1 MRRIRTRLP
10 RIALEFVL
18 YTISR
23 QRFGPH
29 PTACREG
36 ARIYRTGAVCVNRRN
51 RGGRPLFT
59 GSSVPETRL
68 ERLWPT
74 SDIGAMQI
82 RWSLAR
88 KPEQRREPGLG
99 WKDQLAVI
107 RRVLPLLWPKGEPQ
121 LRLRVAAATGLII
134 LAKLVNV
141 LLPIAYKRI
150 VDALTVHPGVVLVV
164 PLLFIA
170 GYGVIRVLSSATTEL
185 RDMIFAK
192 VQERALRL
200 ISVQVLAHLHEL
212 SLRFHLDRQT
222 GGLSRAIER
231 GTEGVESLLSYL
243 LFNIAPIFLE
253 LVLVTGV
260 LWHYLSFDLA
270 ASTFAVVAGYAA
282 YTAAATKWRMRYRRE
297 MNAQDREANT
307 RAIDSLLNFETVK
320 YFGNEKHEIERF
332 DEAKQEYVAA
342 AIANQRSLSLFNIGQ
357 AGILSTGVVVVMVLA
372 AWGVTSG
379 RMTIGDFVM
388 VNAYLLQL
396 YQPLNMLSWV
406 WRILRQA
413 FTDIEQMYDLL
424 AETSEIGE
432 RAGAPALRRGPGRI
446 VFDHADFAYDPRR
459 PILQDISFEIPGG
472 RTLAIVGPTG
482 GGKSTIARLLFRF
495 YDPQGGGIFID
506 GQDLRD
512 VTQAS
517 LRHAIGV
524 VPQDTVLFNDSIYY
538 NIAYGRPEATEIEVM
553 EAARRAQLTDF
564 IAKLPDGYATRV
576 GERGLKLSGG
586 EKQRVAIARVI
597 LKNPQILIFD
607 EATSSLDSHTE
618 HEIQASLN
626 ELSARRTT
634 LIIAHRLSTVVDADE
649 ILVLDDG
656 AIVERGTHGALLAR
670 GGVYAAMWDRQQRA
684 ERLGEAAE

>member
-1 MRRIRTRLP
+1 
-10 RIALEFVL
+10 VV
-18 YTISR
+18 
-23 QRFGPH
+23 G
-29 PTACREG
+29 
-36 ARIYRTGAVCVNRRN
+36 
-51 RGGRPLFT
+51 
-59 GSSVPETRL
+59 
-68 ERLWPT
+68 
-74 SDIGAMQI
+74 
-82 RWSLAR
+82 
-88 KPEQRREPGLG
+88 
-99 WKDQLAVI
+99 
-107 RRVLPLLWPKGEPQ
+107 RVLPLLWPKGKPE
-121 LRLRVAAATGLII
+121 LKLRVVSAIALIFV
-134 LAKLVNV
+134 AKLVNV
-141 LLPIAYKRI
+141 LLPIIYKRI
-150 VDALTVHPGVVLVV
+150 VDALTAHPGAALTV
-164 PLLFIA
+164 PLLLIL
-170 GYGVIRVLSSATTEL
+170 GYGVIRIASSATTEL

-200 ISVQVLAHLHEL
+200 ISLNVLAHLHEL

-231 GTEGVESLLSYL
+231 GTEGVESLLTYL

-260 LWHYLSFDLA
+260 IWHYLGFGLA
-270 ASTFAVVAGYAA
+270 AATFFVIIGYAS
-282 YTAAATKWRMRYRRE
+282 YTAAATTWRMKYRRE

-320 YFGNEKHEIERF
+320 YFGNEQHEIERF
-332 DEAKQEYVAA
+332 DEAKRDYVRA
-342 AIANQRSLSLFNIGQ
+342 AIANQRSLSMFNIGQ
-357 AGILSTGVVVVMVLA
+357 SGLLSVGMVAVMVLA
-372 AWGVTSG
+372 AYGVATG
-379 RMTIGDFVM
+379 RMTLGDFVM

-413 FTDIEQMYDLL
+413 FTDIEQMYGLL
-424 AETSEIGE
+424 AEKSEIE
-432 RAGAPALRRGPGRI
+432 DSPGAPALSRGPGR
-446 VFDHADFAYDPRR
+446 VAFSHVDFAYDPRR
-459 PILQDISFEIPGG
+459 PILNDISFEIAGG

-495 YDPQGGGIFID
+495 YDPQGGAITID
-506 GQDLRD
+506 AQNLRD

-538 NIAYGRPEATEIEVM
+538 NIAYGRPEASEEEVRD
-553 EAARRAQLTDF
+553 AARRAQLSDF

-597 LKNPQILIFD
+597 LKNPNLLIFD

-618 HEIQASLN
+618 HEIQASLH

-656 AIVERGTHGALLAR
+656 VIVERGTHAALLAR
-670 GGVYAAMWDRQQRA
+670 GATYAAMWDRQQRA

>member
-1 MRRIRTRLP
+1 
-10 RIALEFVL
+10 
-18 YTISR
+18 
-23 QRFGPH
+23 
-29 PTACREG
+29 
-36 ARIYRTGAVCVNRRN
+36 
-51 RGGRPLFT
+51 
-59 GSSVPETRL
+59 
-68 ERLWPT
+68 
-74 SDIGAMQI
+74 MQI
-82 RWSLAR
+82 LWSLSR
-88 KPEQRREPGLG
+88 KPDQRREPGLG

-107 RRVLPLLWPKGEPQ
+107 RRVLPLLWPTGEPG
-121 LRLRVAAATGLII
+121 LRLRVVAALALI
-134 LAKLVNV
+134 LVAKFVNV
-141 LLPIAYKRI
+141 LLPIAYKKI
-150 VDALTVHPGVVLVV
+150 VDALSTHPGVALVIPASLIV
-164 PLLFIA
+164 
-170 GYGVIRVLSSATTEL
+170 GYGLIRIASSATTEL

-200 ISVQVLAHLHEL
+200 ISVQVLQHLHEL
-212 SLRFHLDRQT
+212 PLRFHLDRQT

-231 GTEGVESLLSYL
+231 GTEGVESLLTYL

-260 LWHYLSFDLA
+260 LWHYLSFGLA
-270 ASTFAVVAGYAA
+270 AATFAVVLGYGAFTAG
-282 YTAAATKWRMRYRRE
+282 ATKWRMRYRRE

-320 YFGNEKHEIERF
+320 YFNNEKHEIERF
-332 DEAKQEYVAA
+332 DEAKQDYVTA
-342 AIANQRSLSLFNIGQ
+342 AIANQQSLSVFNIGQ
-357 AGILSTGVVVVMVLA
+357 AGILSTGVVIVMVIA
-372 AWGVTSG
+372 AWGVSSG

-413 FTDIEQMYDLL
+413 FTDIEQMYGLLGEKSEIEDRPEAPLL
-424 AETSEIGE
+424 A
-432 RAGAPALRRGPGRI
+432 RGPGRI
-446 VFDHADFAYDPRR
+446 AFQHVDFAYDVRR
-459 PILQDISFEIPGG
+459 PILNDISFEIPGG

-495 YDPQGGGIFID
+495 YDPHSGSISID

-512 VTQAS
+512 ITQAS
-517 LRHAIGV
+517 LRRAMGV

-538 NIAYGRPEATEIEVM
+538 NIAYGRPDASPDEVK
-553 EAARRAQLTDF
+553 EAARRAQLAEF
-564 IAKLPDGYATRV
+564 IAKLPDGYSTRV

-618 HEIQASLN
+618 HEIQAALHD
-626 ELSARRTT
+626 LSARRTT

-656 AIVERGTHGALLAR
+656 AIVERGTHQALLAR
-670 GGVYAAMWDRQQRA
+670 DGTYAAMWDRQQRA
-684 ERLGEAAE
+684 ERMGEAAE

>member
-1 MRRIRTRLP
+1 MRIP
-10 RIALEFVL
+10 
-18 YTISR
+18 
-23 QRFGPH
+23 
-29 PTACREG
+29 
-36 ARIYRTGAVCVNRRN
+36 
-51 RGGRPLFT
+51 
-59 GSSVPETRL
+59 
-68 ERLWPT
+68 
-74 SDIGAMQI
+74 
-82 RWSLAR
+82 WSLSR
-88 KPEQRREPGLG
+88 KPDQRREPGLG

-107 RRVLPLLWPKGEPQ
+107 RRVLPLLWPTGESG
-121 LRLRVAAATGLII
+121 LKLRVVTAFALILI
-134 LAKLVNV
+134 AKLVNV
-141 LLPIAYKRI
+141 LLPIAYKNI
-150 VDALTVHPGVVLVV
+150 VDALTVHPGAVLVV
-164 PLLFIA
+164 PVLLIV
-170 GYGVIRVLSSATTEL
+170 GYGVIRIATSATTEL

-200 ISVQVLAHLHEL
+200 ISVQVLEHLHDL

-260 LWHYLSFDLA
+260 LWHYLSFGLA
-270 ASTFAVVAGYAA
+270 ASTFAVVVGYAV

-320 YFGNEKHEIERF
+320 YFSNERHEIERF
-332 DEAKQEYVAA
+332 DEAKQEYVTA

-357 AGILSTGVVVVMVLA
+357 AGILSTGVVIVMVLA
-372 AWGVTSG
+372 AYGVTTG
-379 RMTIGDFVM
+379 RMTLGDFVM

-413 FTDIEQMYDLL
+413 FTDIEQMYGLL
-424 AETSEIGE
+424 EEKSEIE
-432 RAGAPALRRGPGRI
+432 DRSGAPALKRGPGRI
-446 VFDHADFAYDPRR
+446 AFDHVNFAYDPRR
-459 PILQDISFEIPGG
+459 PILNGISFEIPGG
-472 RTLAIVGPTG
+472 GTLAIVGPTG
-482 GGKSTIARLLFRF
+482 GGKSTVARLLFRF
-495 YDPQGGGIFID
+495 YDPQSGTVSID
-506 GQDLRD
+506 GQNLRD

-517 LRHAIGV
+517 LRRMMGV

-538 NIAYGRPEATEIEVM
+538 NIAYGRPEASEEEVK
-553 EAARRAQLTDF
+553 EAARRAQLADF

-586 EKQRVAIARVI
+586 EKQRVAIARVV

-656 AIVERGTHGALLAR
+656 VIVERGTHAGLLAR
-670 GGVYAAMWDRQQRA
+670 GGTYAAMWERQQRA

>member
-1 MRRIRTRLP
+1 
-10 RIALEFVL
+10 
-18 YTISR
+18 
-23 QRFGPH
+23 
-29 PTACREG
+29 
-36 ARIYRTGAVCVNRRN
+36 
-51 RGGRPLFT
+51 
-59 GSSVPETRL
+59 
-68 ERLWPT
+68 
-74 SDIGAMQI
+74 MQI
-82 RWSLAR
+82 RWSLPR
-88 KPEQRREPGLG
+88 KTDQRREPGLG
-99 WKDQLAVI
+99 WRDQLAVVG
-107 RRVLPLLWPKGEPQ
+107 RVLPLLWPKGKAE
-121 LRLRVAAATGLII
+121 LKLRVLSAVALIFV
-134 LAKLVNV
+134 AKLVNV
-141 LLPIAYKRI
+141 LLPIVYKRI
-150 VDALTVHPGVVLVV
+150 VDALTAHPGAVLTV
-164 PLLFIA
+164 PLFLIL
-170 GYGVIRVLSSATTEL
+170 GYGVIRVASSATTEL

-192 VQERALRL
+192 VQERALRI
-200 ISVQVLAHLHEL
+200 ISLNVLAHLHEL

-231 GTEGVESLLSYL
+231 GTEGVESLLTYL

-260 LWHYLSFDLA
+260 IWHYLGFGLA
-270 ASTFAVVAGYAA
+270 AATFVVIIGYAG
-282 YTAAATKWRMRYRRE
+282 YTAAATTWRMKYRRE

-320 YFGNEKHEIERF
+320 YFGNEQHEIERF
-332 DEAKQEYVAA
+332 DEAKQDYVRA

-357 AGILSTGVVVVMVLA
+357 SGILSVGIVAVMVLA
-372 AWGVTSG
+372 AYGVTAG
-379 RMTIGDFVM
+379 RMTLGDFIM

-413 FTDIEQMYDLL
+413 FTDIEQMYGLL
-424 AETSEIGE
+424 SEQSEIE
-432 RAGAPALRRGPGRI
+432 DRPGAPALNRGPGRV
-446 VFDHADFAYDPRR
+446 VFSQIDFAYDPRR
-459 PILQDISFEIPGG
+459 PILNDISFEIPGG

-495 YDPQGGGIFID
+495 YDPQDGAITID
-506 GQDLRD
+506 GQNLRD

-517 LRHAIGV
+517 LRSAIGV

-538 NIAYGRPEATEIEVM
+538 NIAYGRPEALEEEVKD
-553 EAARRAQLTDF
+553 AARRAQLSDF

-597 LKNPQILIFD
+597 LKNPNILIFD

-618 HEIQASLN
+618 HEIQASLH

-656 AIVERGTHGALLAR
+656 VIVERGTHAALLAR
-670 GGVYAAMWDRQQRA
+670 GADYAAMWDRQQRA

>member
-1 MRRIRTRLP
+1 
-10 RIALEFVL
+10 
-18 YTISR
+18 
-23 QRFGPH
+23 
-29 PTACREG
+29 
-36 ARIYRTGAVCVNRRN
+36 
-51 RGGRPLFT
+51 
-59 GSSVPETRL
+59 
-68 ERLWPT
+68 
-74 SDIGAMQI
+74 MQI
-82 RWSLAR
+82 RWSLSR
-88 KPEQRREPGLG
+88 KPDQRREPGLG
-99 WKDQLAVI
+99 WKDQLAVV
-107 RRVLPLLWPKGEPQ
+107 RRVLPLLWPKGEVG
-121 LRLRVAAATGLII
+121 LKLRVMAAFGLI
-134 LAKLVNV
+134 LVAKLVNV
-141 LLPIAYKRI
+141 LLPIAYKKI
-150 VDALTVHPGVVLVV
+150 VDALTAHPGAVLVV
-164 PLLFIA
+164 PVLLIL
-170 GYGVIRVLSSATTEL
+170 GYGIIRVATSATTEL

-200 ISVQVLAHLHEL
+200 ISVQVLEHLHDL

-231 GTEGVESLLSYL
+231 GTEGVESLLTYL

-253 LVLVTGV
+253 LALVTGV
-260 LWHYLSFDLA
+260 LWHYLSFGLA
-270 ASTFAVVAGYAA
+270 ASTFAVVLGYAA

-297 MNAQDREANT
+297 MNTQDREANT

-320 YFGNEKHEIERF
+320 YFANERHEIERF
-332 DEAKQEYVAA
+332 DEAKQEYVTA

-357 AGILSTGVVVVMVLA
+357 AGILSTGIVIVMLLA
-372 AWGVTSG
+372 AYGVTTG

-413 FTDIEQMYDLL
+413 FTDIEQMYGLL
-424 AETSEIGE
+424 AEKSEIE
-432 RAGAPALRRGPGRI
+432 DRSDAPALKRGPGRI
-446 VFDHADFAYDPRR
+446 VFDHVGFAYDPRR
-459 PILQDISFEIPGG
+459 PILNDISFEIPGG

-482 GGKSTIARLLFRF
+482 GGKSTVARLLFRF
-495 YDPQGGGIFID
+495 YDPQSGAVSID
-506 GQDLRD
+506 GQNLRA

-517 LRHAIGV
+517 LRRAIGV

-538 NIAYGRPEATEIEVM
+538 NIAYGRPEATVEEVE
-553 EAARRAQLTDF
+553 EAARRAQLADF
-564 IAKLPDGYATRV
+564 ITKLPDGYATRV

-618 HEIQASLN
+618 HEIQTSLN

-656 AIVERGTHGALLAR
+656 VIVERGTHNGLLGR
-670 GGVYAAMWDRQQRA
+670 GGTYAAMWERQQRA

>member
-1 MRRIRTRLP
+1 MVGCSVQP
-10 RIALEFVL
+10 QLE
-18 YTISR
+18 T
-23 QRFGPH
+23 
-29 PTACREG
+29 
-36 ARIYRTGAVCVNRRN
+36 
-51 RGGRPLFT
+51 
-59 GSSVPETRL
+59 
-68 ERLWPT
+68 
-74 SDIGAMQI
+74 
-82 RWSLAR
+82 
-88 KPEQRREPGLG
+88 KQRRADIARMPFLSFAGAKPVSKPQPGLG
-99 WKDQLAVI
+99 WRDQFAII
-107 RRVLPLLWPKGEPQ
+107 RRALPLLWPRGERV
-121 LRLRVAAATGLII
+121 LKLRVVIAFALI
-134 LAKLVNV
+134 LTAKLVNV

-150 VDALTVHPGVVLVV
+150 VDALSGHPGVALVI
-164 PLLFIA
+164 PALLIL
-170 GYGVIRVLSSATTEL
+170 GYGIIRIASSATTEL
-185 RDMIFAK
+185 RDLVFAN

-200 ISVQVLAHLHEL
+200 ISLDVLKHLHEL

-231 GTEGVESLLSYL
+231 GVEGIESLLTYL

-260 LWHYLSFDLA
+260 LWHYLSFSLA
-270 ASTFAVVAGYAA
+270 ASTFAVVVAYAA
-282 YTAAATKWRMRYRRE
+282 YTAAATRWRMKYRRE

-307 RAIDSLLNFETVK
+307 RAIDSLLNYETVK
-320 YFGNEKHEIERF
+320 YFSNERHELARF
-332 DEAKQEYVAA
+332 DEAKQDYVAA

-357 AGILSTGVVVVMVLA
+357 SGILSAGVVIVMVLA
-372 AWGVTSG
+372 AYGVSAG

-413 FTDIEQMYDLL
+413 FTDIEQMYGLL
-424 AETSEIGE
+424 AEKSEIQDKAAA
-432 RAGAPALRRGPGRI
+432 RPLKRGSGRI
-446 VFDHADFAYDPRR
+446 VFDHVDFAYDTRR
-459 PILQDISFEIPGG
+459 PILHDISFEIPGG

-495 YDPQGGGIFID
+495 YDPQQGAISID
-506 GQDLRD
+506 SQDLRD
-512 VTQAS
+512 VTQES
-517 LRHAIGV
+517 LRRAMGV

-538 NIAYGRPEATEIEVM
+538 NIAYGRPEALREEVAD
-553 EAARRAQLTDF
+553 AARRAQLAEF

-597 LKNPQILIFD
+597 LKNPHILIFD

-618 HEIQASLN
+618 HEIQTSLN

-656 AIVERGTHGALLAR
+656 VIMERGTHHALLAR
-670 GGVYAAMWDRQQRA
+670 GGTYAAMWERQQRA